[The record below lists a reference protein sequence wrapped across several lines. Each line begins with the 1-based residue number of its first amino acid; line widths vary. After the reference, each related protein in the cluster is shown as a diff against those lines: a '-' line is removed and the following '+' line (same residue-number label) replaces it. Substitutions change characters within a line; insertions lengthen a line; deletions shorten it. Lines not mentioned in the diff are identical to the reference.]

1 MNFCDFM
8 GIMLLKEVKKV
19 TGIRKPLTSLG
30 YLMERLGISSAML
43 AKELHLDASLVRK
56 WKRGSRSLSRRLP
69 AACSDC

>member
-56 WKRGSRSLSRRLP
+56 
-69 AACSDC
+69 